1 VQLYIKNEKNTVC
14 TFKIPRGATLLASN
28 NQKIYCNQVI
38 AEIKQ
43 DKNLIEEK
51 DRKDLS
57 TDASGEVFLQNVKLD
72 KGIDSQGA
80 TKIISKTRGLIW
92 VLYGE
97 RYVLDSATKINVRV
111 GQKFQEKENIATKK
125 ISNNYSGIVNFDNL
139 ASSSEINVINSSI
152 ILENGFLQ
160 KTSETFEH
168 LKIQTSNSQ
177 LLFKLQV
184 KNNESLKHGQT
195 VAFLKE
201 NKYKTESGGIIYYS
215 TVFDGYIKKRSKKRK
230 FSGSLY

>member
-1 VQLYIKNEKNTVC
+1 MGKNETNTVR

-80 TKIISKTRGLIW
+80 TKIISKNRGLIW
-92 VLYGE
+92 VLYGD
-97 RYVLDSATKINVRV
+97 RYVLNSATKINVRV
-111 GQKFQEKENIATKK
+111 GQKFQEKEILLLKK
-125 ISNNYSGIVNFDNL
+125 L
-139 ASSSEINVINSSI
+139 TI
-152 ILENGFLQ
+152 I
-160 KTSETFEH
+160 
-168 LKIQTSNSQ
+168 IQ
-177 LLFKLQV
+177 V
-184 KNNESLKHGQT
+184 
-195 VAFLKE
+195 
-201 NKYKTESGGIIYYS
+201 
-215 TVFDGYIKKRSKKRK
+215 
-230 FSGSLY
+230 

>member
-1 VQLYIKNEKNTVC
+1 MGQGEKGLILTEEVQLYIKNETNTVC

-57 TDASGEVFLQNVKLD
+57 TDASGEVFLQ
-72 KGIDSQGA
+72 
-80 TKIISKTRGLIW
+80 
-92 VLYGE
+92 
-97 RYVLDSATKINVRV
+97 
-111 GQKFQEKENIATKK
+111 
-125 ISNNYSGIVNFDNL
+125 
-139 ASSSEINVINSSI
+139 
-152 ILENGFLQ
+152 

-168 LKIQTSNSQ
+168 LKIQTSNTQ

-184 KNNESLKHGQT
+184 KNNESL
-195 VAFLKE
+195 
-201 NKYKTESGGIIYYS
+201 
-215 TVFDGYIKKRSKKRK
+215 
-230 FSGSLY
+230 